1 MFHGTEDTRRTANV
15 RPGGRSARVVTRV
28 MEATA
33 YELSRVGYAALRVE
47 DVAARSGVNKTT
59 IYRRWPTKAELVA
72 ATVGHPRDLRPIDT
86 GSVRADLRASLLVGV
101 NLSPSQRGILR
112 VVQTERT
119 VPEID
124 AVTRKMRAALQR
136 ARIAMVERGIARG
149 ELPRAVDAK
158 LIVDLVSAPGQKALL
173 FNETLDE
180 SYIERVL
187 DVVLSGAVAQAAK
200 TAGGARRGA
209 PRRKP

>member
-1 MFHGTEDTRRTANV
+1 MLPGTEDTRRTANV

-72 ATVGHPRDLRPIDT
+72 ATIGHPRDLVPVDT

-124 AVTRKMRAALQR
+124 AVTRRMRTAIQR

-149 ELPRAVDAK
+149 ELPRGVDAK
-158 LIVDLVSAPGQKALL
+158 LIVDLVSAPVQKALL

-187 DVVLSGAVAQAAK
+187 DVVLSGAIAHASKPESA
-200 TAGGARRGA
+200 ARRA
-209 PRRKP
+209 VRKKR